1 MKSIRYNISLIL
13 LLMALPIVAQVDSV
27 PAEGFWL
34 RYSKHHRMVARD
46 TAYEARQMRLEAKR
60 VRFVYD
66 VDFDAYFDNREYDT
80 RYQMPQTIFNTRLS
94 PSVGVRI
101 RDYSG
106 GKHTLM
112 AGVRYTQRLG
122 GDWKDVQF
130 DPTAFYRYQFRGFDL
145 ALGAIPYEQRLRA
158 LPDWLLYDSIAY
170 WHPNIQGALF
180 QYSDHRGYVSLM
192 CDWRGAR
199 TWSRRE
205 MFRIIADGEY
215 RHKWL
220 LVGGLAHLN
229 HTACTDENG
238 PEESLFDDINVN
250 VNLGADL
257 TKYTPLDSLSIR
269 AGYIYGFAR
278 ERRVS
283 DTRHVH
289 GLLIELYANWWFIG
303 LKNTFYYG
311 NNLQPLRHRI
321 GATMCQGDPFYQ
333 SPLYNRT
340 DIFLY
345 LYRSSFVNFYFSW
358 NMHYDGHM
366 LQHQQQII
374 ARFSLD
380 GVLNHK
386 GDKPY
391 LRGLFDK

>member
-1 MKSIRYNISLIL
+1 MTKAKQIL
-13 LLMALPIVAQVDSV
+13 LLLLVCATPLLAQTDSV
-27 PAEGFWL
+27 PASGFWT
-34 RYSKHHRMVARD
+34 RYSKHPRMVAVD
-46 TAYEARQMRLEAKR
+46 TVFEAKQTLRETKR
-60 VRFVYD
+60 VSFAYD
-66 VDFDAYFDNREYDT
+66 VDFDTYFDNREYDSK
-80 RYQMPQTIFNTRLS
+80 YQVPQTIFNTRLS
-94 PSVGVRI
+94 PSIGVRI
-101 RDYSG
+101 NDRAG
-106 GKHTLM
+106 GKHYLM

-122 GDWKDVQF
+122 GNWKDVQF
-130 DPTAFYRYQFRGFDL
+130 DPTAYYRYLYRGFDL
-145 ALGAIPYEQRLRA
+145 NMGAIPFEHRIRA
-158 LPDWLLYDSIAY
+158 LPDWLMYDSITY
-170 WHPNIQGALF
+170 MHPNIQGALL

-215 RHKWL
+215 MYKWL
-220 LVGGLAHLN
+220 HVGGLAHLN
-229 HTACTDENG
+229 HTACTEENG
-238 PEESLFDDINVN
+238 PTESLFDDINVN
-250 VNLGADL
+250 VNLGADF
-257 TKYTPLDSLSIR
+257 TEMTPLDSFAIR

-283 DTRHVH
+283 DTRHIH
-289 GLLIELYANWWFIG
+289 GMLVELYANWWFIG

-333 SPLYNRT
+333 SHIYNRT

-358 NMHYDGHM
+358 NMHYDGNL

-380 GVLNHK
+380 GLLNRK
-386 GDKPY
+386 SDKPY
-391 LRGLFDK
+391 LRNLFDK